1 MPFVLLETLYLLKY
15 EIFCDPLAISYILK
29 DDALLKN
36 NNIIMTWDIKKII
49 FAAPKLTEL

>member
-15 EIFCDPLAISYILK
+15 EIFCDPLLAITYILK

-36 NNIIMTWDIKKII
+36 NNIIMTWDKVI